1 MYKQSFKN
9 MDVWGQR
16 VVLITCGRG
25 IVPYLRQEVE
35 QLGYKVLSSHDTG
48 MEMDASFSDTAKLNL
63 CLRTALHVQYLLKK
77 FSCRTPDQLYR
88 EVTELPW
95 EEIIAPE
102 EYLSVVSVTNTASIT
117 NSMFASQKVKDA
129 IVDRI
134 VKKCGK
140 RPSSGP
146 ERDNVVVNLFWK
158 DDRCWL
164 YLDTSGNKLS
174 DRTYRKNPLAA
185 PLQETLAAALLLAAG
200 YDGSGAF
207 VNPMCGSGT
216 LAIEAALIA
225 LRRPPGLLRNNFGL
239 MHVKNFDKEKWQSLR
254 AEVAANARKKLPC
267 RIIASDIDPYAIDV
281 AKKNART
288 AGVDQLI
295 EFHVCDFQD
304 TPLPPGKGM
313 IMLNPEYGLR
323 MGQEK
328 DLSPLYK
335 SIGDFFK
342 QKCSGFTGYIFTGN
356 MAMAKQVGLQASR
369 RLIFFNARIECRLLE
384 YPLYSGSKTET
395 RSPKDAKAE
404 SD

>member
-1 MYKQSFKN
+1 
-9 MDVWGQR
+9 
-16 VVLITCGRG
+16 
-25 IVPYLRQEVE
+25 
-35 QLGYKVLSSHDTG
+35 
-48 MEMDASFSDTAKLNL
+48 
-63 CLRTALHVQYLLKK
+63 
-77 FSCRTPDQLYR
+77 
-88 EVTELPW
+88 
-95 EEIIAPE
+95 
-102 EYLSVVSVTNTASIT
+102 
-117 NSMFASQKVKDA
+117 
-129 IVDRI
+129 
-134 VKKCGK
+134 
-140 RPSSGP
+140 
-146 ERDNVVVNLFWK
+146 
-158 DDRCWL
+158 
-164 YLDTSGNKLS
+164 
-174 DRTYRKNPLAA
+174 
-185 PLQETLAAALLLAAG
+185 
-200 YDGSGAF
+200 
-207 VNPMCGSGT
+207 
-216 LAIEAALIA
+216 IEAALIA

-254 AEVAANARKKLPC
+254 AEVAPNARKKLPC

-384 YPLYSGSKTET
+384 YPMYSGSG
-395 RSPKDAKAE
+395 PKVE
-404 SD
+404 SRERNSV